1 MTAGLFMNAKNAF
14 GLPLKKRQGLPDELA
29 SIIIRRIEGGDFKLG
44 DVLPSEQALAEIYQV
59 SRTVV
64 REALAR
70 LKYEGI
76 IMSKRGSGPVVC
88 SVAPQKGFPMEVDSE
103 SEAPLSSF
111 FEFRMLMEGE
121 AAALAA
127 IRHTPEHAARFK
139 EYLDAMSKALEEK
152 TSGADPDYQFH
163 CLIADASGNEYV
175 STFTKYLSTKI
186 WMRVYSAR
194 GLSNKIRK
202 RAQRVFEEHTAIFEA
217 IIARDPV
224 AARAA
229 AHAHL
234 LCSARR
240 QGMELDIR
248 HLASEITDLSCG
260 MENK

>member
-1 MTAGLFMNAKNAF
+1 MNARNTASLALSKRR
-14 GLPLKKRQGLPDELA
+14 GLPEELA
-29 SIIIRRIEGGDFKLG
+29 AIIISRIEGGDFKLG
-44 DVLPSEQALAEIYQV
+44 DVLPSEQALAEIYMV

-76 IMSKRGSGPVVC
+76 ITSKRGSGPVVC
-88 SVAPQKGFPMEVDSE
+88 ATSPQKNLSFEVENEDG
-103 SEAPLSSF
+103 APLEDF

-127 IRHTPEHAARFK
+127 TRHSSEHIEK
-139 EYLDAMSKALEEK
+139 LKNYLDAMRTAIEEN

-175 STFTKYLSTKI
+175 SNFTKYLSTKI
-186 WMRVYSAR
+186 WRRVYSAR

-202 RAQRVFEEHTAIFEA
+202 RAQRVLAEHTAIYDA
-217 IIARDPV
+217 ILSGDPA
-224 AARAA
+224 AARVA

-240 QGMELDIR
+240 QGISLDVR
-248 HLASEITDLSCG
+248 HLAPETAELNCDLDI
-260 MENK
+260 